1 MALAILEL
9 LDSDDARVKFRIDT
23 GTNRYYQLKIG
34 RGVTQRQGIDW
45 IDGVAGGTAI
55 RANESGGSLLNSS
68 REISVPARTFDNG
81 NAYVQL
87 FTYKTPEGKSPA
99 FSRVI
104 RAGPKFQYPFPKSP
118 ATEVSLSHATSVS
131 DTPMNTNGSFQ
142 TARMIPCRTYGQV
155 YSQQASLEDVL
166 GTLVK
171 FVGPVV
177 SKLLTTKPD
186 GQAANGGGLP
196 VSPDLL
202 KGGVDT
208 LATLLKELLGGI
220 QGGKEVATGKSLPA
234 FSQSVESNRFFDT
247 KFSRPFV
254 FGIDD
259 ALIGAAIGQV
269 VQILPQL
276 MNGANQHRQ
285 QMQAEH
291 NKLTSEAIAAI
302 NQRMLQDKLL
312 EAQQQAVKDSQTA
325 KAAELEQ
332 LIKLLQVQ
340 AETGQTAA
348 SLPPLVKP
356 QSLTS
361 RNGYAT
367 ALSNKAVLSFMNA
380 DPVPWNGKPSI
391 LFVKGQSVQLKI
403 QFTVA
408 EPVPKAP
415 LAKAIFK
422 IRFKDPSNQSVL
434 FEKTFKQK
442 DVAPNSV
449 MKFSL
454 TQGELSQVPVNKPV
468 AVFAEIRW
476 LRSKDKKELSALGST
491 EITLVA
497 KYFVKEQGQTLAE
510 EQELTDMNRFRPFW
524 NKVWEAPSLDKA
536 ARNGNRKYLWELDAN
551 AKYSVF
557 LSPNHDANGLMNT
570 RLLKGGKNPD
580 SVSEKTE
587 GRMKGGIELSIGE
600 LNKLIP
606 LWNGEKALEPEKLE
620 AFKTESFAK
629 NNAREFVTR
638 LKLKGKAADRGMV
651 WVIPIFKLTN
661 FTLGSALKTND
672 DGQVMEV
679 SEEKVRFPLP
689 VSARIIGLK
698 SK

>member
-34 RGVTQRQGIDW
+34 RGVTRRQGIDW
-45 IDGVAGGTAI
+45 IDGVAGGTPI
-55 RANESGGSLLNSS
+55 RANESGGSLFNSS
-68 REISVPARTFDNG
+68 REVSVPARTFDNG

-99 FSRVI
+99 YSRVI
-104 RAGPKFQYPFPKSP
+104 RAGPKYQYPFPNSP
-118 ATEVSLSHATSVS
+118 ATDVSLARATSMS

-142 TARMIPCRTYGQV
+142 TARMIPCLTYAQV
-155 YSQQASLEDVL
+155 YSQQASLEDLL
-166 GTLVK
+166 GSIVK

-177 SKLLTTKPD
+177 SKLFTSKPD
-186 GQAANGGGLP
+186 GQATGAGGATIP
-196 VSPDLL
+196 PDLL

-208 LATLLKELLGGI
+208 LATLLKEILGGI
-220 QGGKEVATGKSLPA
+220 QGGKEVSTGKSLA
-234 FSQSVESNRFFDT
+234 FSQSRDTNRFFDT

-285 QMQAEH
+285 QMQAQH

-356 QSLTS
+356 QSLAS
-361 RNGYAT
+361 RNGYST
-367 ALSNKAVLSFMNA
+367 ALSNKAVLSFINA

-391 LFVKGQSVQLKI
+391 LFVKGQPVQLKI

-415 LAKAIFK
+415 LPKAIFK
-422 IRFKDPSNQSVL
+422 ITFKDPAKQSVL

-442 DVAPNSV
+442 DVAPNAV
-449 MKFSL
+449 LKFSF
-454 TQGELSQVPVNKPV
+454 TEGELSHVPVNKPV
-468 AVFAEIRW
+468 TVLAEIRW
-476 LRSKDKKELSALGST
+476 LRSKEKKEISALGST

-497 KYFVKEQGQTLAE
+497 KYFVKEQGQTLPE

-524 NKVWEAPSLDKA
+524 NKIWEAPSLDKA
-536 ARNGNRKYLWELDAN
+536 AQNGNRKYLWELDAN

-557 LSPNHDANGLMNT
+557 LSPDHAANGLMNT
-570 RLLKGGKNPD
+570 RLLKGGKNFD

-587 GRMKGGIELSIGE
+587 GRMKGGIELSIAE

-606 LWNGEKALEPEKLE
+606 LWNGQNALAPEKLE
-620 AFKTESFAK
+620 AFKTESFAR

-651 WVIPIFKLTN
+651 WVIPIFKLTE

-679 SEEKVRFPLP
+679 TEEKVRFPLP
-689 VSARIIGLK
+689 VSARVIGLK